1 MYLQRPRSLRQADLE
16 KALLSS
22 RKGKRAASRS
32 LQSSQVPVW
41 ALPSESDDNQVRS
54 AIYEISNLMSR
65 IAQSRESESQDEE
78 EPSSP

>member
-1 MYLQRPRSLRQADLE
+1 LRQADLE

-22 RKGKRAASRS
+22 RKGKRAANRS
-32 LQSSQVPVW
+32 LQSSQIPVW
-41 ALPSESDDNQVRS
+41 ALPSDSDDSQVRS

-65 IAQSRESESQDEE
+65 IAQSREPESQDNE